1 MFKAF
6 LLILLVGFIVLSS
19 GSSKKKKKKSGAR
32 YDMQCNCGLRHEDEI
47 SKNDCESSAK
57 LENSNQAT
65 NHMIDFD
72 SFKSLS

>member
-6 LLILLVGFIVLSS
+6 LLILLVGFIVSS
-19 GSSKKKKKKSGAR
+19 SRSSKKKKKSGAR
-32 YDMQCNCGLRHEDEI
+32 YDMQCNCGLKHEDEM

>member
-6 LLILLVGFIVLSS
+6 LLILLVGFIVSS
-19 GSSKKKKKKSGAR
+19 SRSSKKKKESGAR
-32 YDMQCNCGLRHEDEI
+32 YDMQCNCGLKHEDEM

>member
-6 LLILLVGFIVLSS
+6 LLILLVGFIVSS
-19 GSSKKKKKKSGAR
+19 SRSSKKKKKSGAR
-32 YDMQCNCGLRHEDEI
+32 YDMQCNCGLKHDDEM

>member
-6 LLILLVGFIVLSS
+6 LLILLVGFIVSSS
-19 GSSKKKKKKSGAR
+19 GSSKKKKKSGAR
-32 YDMQCNCGLRHEDEI
+32 YDMQCNCGLKHDDEM

-65 NHMIDFD
+65 NHMIDYN

>member
-6 LLILLVGFIVLSS
+6 LLILLVGFIVSS
-19 GSSKKKKKKSGAR
+19 SRSSKKKKKSGAR
-32 YDMQCNCGLRHEDEI
+32 YDMQCNCGLKHEDEM

-65 NHMIDFD
+65 NNMIDFD

>member
-6 LLILLVGFIVLSS
+6 LLILLVGFIVSS
-19 GSSKKKKKKSGAR
+19 SRSSKKKKKSGAR
-32 YDMQCNCGLRHEDEI
+32 YDMQCNCGLRHDDEL